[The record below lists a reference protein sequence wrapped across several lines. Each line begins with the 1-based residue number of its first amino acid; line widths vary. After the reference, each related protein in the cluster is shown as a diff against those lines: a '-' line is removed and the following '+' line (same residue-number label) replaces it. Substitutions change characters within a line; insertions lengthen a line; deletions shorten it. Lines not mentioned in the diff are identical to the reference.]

1 MRPGNSLIGN
11 PVFGKRDG
19 RKLGDVKDLYL
30 DSELT
35 SVVGIYLG
43 SEGLLRPSPRFVE
56 GSAIALFGIDAVLA
70 ESPFTVYDKGEGPE
84 PPGWIRLDRLQ
95 GREVRTPGGTKIG
108 KLGDVVLDEDANVT
122 GFSLVN
128 LSVRGPVAESDAVG
142 RSALVDVENEDGA
155 MTLDL
160 ARAEQALLVVDPSLL
175 FPGAVAPEDVEEP
188 EMPGMA
194 PEPAE
199 PEESAE
205 PEPIE
210 EEQAP
215 SSSEMLD
222 LDEHGFGE

>member
-1 MRPGNSLIGN
+1 MRLGKSLIGK

-19 RKLGDVKDLYL
+19 RKHGEVKDLYL

-56 GSAIALFGIDAVLA
+56 RSAIALFGVDALLA
-70 ESPFTVYDKGEGPE
+70 ESPFTAYEKGEGPE
-84 PPGWIRLDRLQ
+84 PPGWIRFERLQ

-108 KLGDVVLDEDANVT
+108 KLGDVVLDEEGTVV

-142 RSALVDVENEDGA
+142 RTALVDVEDEDGA
-155 MTLDL
+155 MTIDL
-160 ARAEQALLVVDPSLL
+160 AKAEEALLDVDPSEL
-175 FPGAVAPEDVEEP
+175 FSGPAAPEEIE
-188 EMPGMA
+188 A
-194 PEPAE
+194 
-199 PEESAE
+199 PEESME
-205 PEPIE
+205 PEAVE

-215 SSSEMLD
+215 TSFETFEQ
-222 LDEHGFGE
+222 DEDELRE